1 MIDNLLPR
9 RHANHLRWRQPPW
22 DEHHPDW
29 RRLDRELPADHR
41 VRLIERLVDQLD
53 CQPWLLDFCAGF
65 GAAAYPPQLF
75 LKIMLYELDQQALSP
90 AHWWRHCQESL
101 PLRWLTRGA
110 CPSRAVLYDARRRL
124 SPAILWQLNQQLL
137 QQVRTTVGLPSRASL
152 DGTFVAAKGSRH
164 HLLNLQ
170 RLDKRLGQLQQ
181 AVDADAN
188 GLVFRR
194 PSWMA
199 SSVAGR
205 SRQQQRYQKAR
216 ERLASKLQRHQ
227 QQQSRRA
234 KTKRRS
240 GERVVISVS
249 EPEAAIG
256 KDKLKVVRPLYN
268 VQLVRALDGPWL
280 LGYGVFAAVSDAGLL
295 PPMLERVRALTG
307 TVPHELLADGIYAS
321 VLDLK
326 VCQEQHVRLYAPVG
340 AASPQGGR
348 VPLPVVAAP
357 VTADPAAPNP
367 SRPAKGYYGKEQF
380 VWDEATQTYVC
391 PAGERLQRVSRG
403 HETRGAGQV
412 VGVDKYGTKA
422 CASCAQRPQCT
433 RSKRGRQLKRL
444 VDEPLVEELR
454 QRMQTAAGKEL
465 YRQRKS
471 TIELAF
477 ADLKEHRGLRRLC
490 GYGVEQAEAVLG
502 LLVLLHNGKAL
513 LQQRQAVAT
522 ATT

>member
-1 MIDNLLPR
+1 
-9 RHANHLRWRQPPW
+9 
-22 DEHHPDW
+22 
-29 RRLDRELPADHR
+29 LDRELPADHR
-41 VRLIERLVDQLD
+41 ARLIERLVDQLD
-53 CQPWLLDFCAGF
+53 CQPWLHDFYAGF
-65 GAAAYPPQLF
+65 GTAAYPPQLF
-75 LKIMLYELDQQALSP
+75 LKIMLYEFDQQALSP
-90 AHWWRHCQESL
+90 AHWRRHCQESL

-124 SPAILWQLNQQLL
+124 SPAILLRLNQQLL
-137 QQVRTTVGLPSRASL
+137 QQVRPPAGLPWRASL

-164 HLLNLQ
+164 QLLNLQ

-181 AVDADAN
+181 AADAAAH
-188 GLVFRR
+188 GSIGRR

-199 SSVAGR
+199 STADGR

-216 ERLASKLQRHQ
+216 ERLAGKLQRHQ
-227 QQQSRRA
+227 RQQSRRA

-240 GERVVISVS
+240 AERVVICVS

-295 PPMLERVRALTG
+295 PPMLERLRTLTG
-307 TVPHELLADGIYAS
+307 TVPHDLLADGIYAS

-326 VCQEQHVRLYAPVG
+326 VCQEQQVRLYAPVG
-340 AASPQGGR
+340 AAAPRLGR
-348 VPLPVVAAP
+348 LPLPVVSAASGG
-357 VTADPAAPNP
+357 VDPP
-367 SRPAKGYYGKEQF
+367 SPTPARPAKGYYGKEQF
-380 VWDEATQTYVC
+380 AWDETTQTYVC
-391 PAGERLQRVSRG
+391 PAGERLQRVARG
-403 HETRGAGQV
+403 HETRGEGRS

-422 CASCAQRPQCT
+422 CATCPHRSRCT
-433 RSKRGRQLKRL
+433 RSPRGRLLKRL
-444 VDEPLVEELR
+444 VDEPLLEELR

-465 YRQRKS
+465 YRQRKA

-490 GYGVEQAEAVLG
+490 GYGVDQAEAVIG

-513 LQQRQAVAT
+513 LKQRQAAAT
-522 ATT
+522 ATA